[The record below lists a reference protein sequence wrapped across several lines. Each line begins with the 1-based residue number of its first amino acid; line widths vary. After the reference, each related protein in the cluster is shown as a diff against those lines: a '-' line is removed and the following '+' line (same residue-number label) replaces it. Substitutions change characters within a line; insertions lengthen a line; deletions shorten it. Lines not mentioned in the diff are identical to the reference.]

1 MADFKNAFAN
11 SVSNSSA
18 TTVYT
23 APASKTSIL
32 LELDLSN
39 KTGSD
44 VTVDVTITDN
54 SNSDTAS
61 TLGNDLPI
69 PAGGTLKVVEGQ
81 KRKVNADKRKAKV
94 ADVKLMTSTS
104 LFPELF
110 TIFCPESIADS
121 IELFSWS

>member
-23 APASKTSIL
+23 SPASKTSIL

-44 VTVDVTITDN
+44 VTVDITVTDN
-54 SNSDTAS
+54 SNSDTAYY
-61 TLGNDLPI
+61 LGNDLPI
-69 PAGGTLKVVEGQ
+69 PAGGTLKAVEGQ
-81 KRKVNADKRKAKV
+81 KIVLMAQDAVKVLASAGSAVDAIASV
-94 ADVKLMTSTS
+94 LEDV
-104 LFPELF
+104 
-110 TIFCPESIADS
+110 
-121 IELFSWS
+121 

>member
-23 APASKTSIL
+23 SPASKTSIL

-54 SNSDTAS
+54 SNSDTVS

-69 PAGGTLKVVEGQ
+69 PSGGTLKVVEGQ
-81 KRKVNADKRKAKV
+81 KIVLMAQDAIKVLASAGSAVDAIASV
-94 ADVKLMTSTS
+94 LEDV
-104 LFPELF
+104 
-110 TIFCPESIADS
+110 
-121 IELFSWS
+121 

>member
-81 KRKVNADKRKAKV
+81 KIVLMAQDAVKVLASAGSAVDA
-94 ADVKLMTSTS
+94 
-104 LFPELF
+104 
-110 TIFCPESIADS
+110 IASVLED
-121 IELFSWS
+121 I

>member
-11 SVSNSSA
+11 SVSDSSA

-23 APASKTSIL
+23 TPASKTSIL

-44 VTVDVTITDN
+44 VTVDVTVTDN

-81 KRKVNADKRKAKV
+81 KIVLMAQDTVKVQASAASAVDAIASV
-94 ADVKLMTSTS
+94 LEDV
-104 LFPELF
+104 
-110 TIFCPESIADS
+110 
-121 IELFSWS
+121 